1 MLARVA
7 SDVAV
12 ITPCFNHGEFLAE
25 GVASALAQEGPGGPP
40 EVVVIDDGSTDPET
54 IAAIDALPP
63 EVKVVRQENAG
74 RAAAR
79 NAGVAAT
86 DAKYLL
92 MSDADDLLPPGVMAE
107 LRNALEADPRAG
119 FAYGKERNF
128 GAWEGVIEF
137 PPWDPFKELYRPIAW
152 MGMVRREA
160 FEQAGGF
167 DPEIGG
173 YEDWDLLLGMIEH
186 GWGAA
191 QIDSVGREYRRGD
204 GSALSGDR
212 GRYREIYRRIRRKHR
227 ALYKRSGELARQS
240 DLSLAGRALYRTFW
254 AWRPVPARAEQWLYS
269 KRFGRA

>member
-25 GVASALAQEGPGGPP
+25 AVASALSQAGPGAPP
-40 EVVVIDDGSTDPET
+40 EVVVIDDGSTDPAT

-92 MSDADDLLPPGVMAE
+92 MHDADDLLPAGVLAE
-107 LRNALEADPRAG
+107 LRGALEAHPRAG

-128 GAWEGVIEF
+128 GAWEGIIEF

-167 DPEIGG
+167 DPGIGG
-173 YEDWDLLLGMIEH
+173 YEDWDLLLGLIEH

-191 QIDSVGREYRRGD
+191 QIDAVGREYRRAD
-204 GSALSGDR
+204 SSALSGDR
-212 GRYREIYRRIRRKHR
+212 RRYRSIYRRMRRKHS
-227 ALYKRSGELARQS
+227 ALYERSGELAAES
-240 DLSLAGRALYRTFW
+240 ELSPLGRLLYRTFW
-254 AWRPVPARAEQWLYS
+254 AWRPVPARVEQAIYAR
-269 KRFGRA
+269 RFG